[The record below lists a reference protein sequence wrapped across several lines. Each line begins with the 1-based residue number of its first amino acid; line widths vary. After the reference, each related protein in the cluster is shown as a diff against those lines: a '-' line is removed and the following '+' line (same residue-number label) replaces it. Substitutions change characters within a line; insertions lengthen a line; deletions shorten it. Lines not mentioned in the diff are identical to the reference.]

1 MIDWVFQ
8 EMAVEV
14 CVRICVSIFCR
25 CFVFLLKMKMK
36 VQSVTNLINP
46 RAISYALTRMCI
58 MVGNLHIMAPI
69 MNARIKIKTKLHC
82 NNRLWYYVH

>member
-1 MIDWVFQ
+1 MCQDLCVDFLSLFCFS
-8 EMAVEV
+8 VEDENE
-14 CVRICVSIFCR
+14 
-25 CFVFLLKMKMK
+25 
-36 VQSVTNLINP
+36 SVINLINP